1 MTSTSQHQWSFKGD
15 YFEACNCEV
24 NCACVFGSSA
34 HYDDCQVALA
44 WHIDSGR
51 YGDVVLDGLN
61 FALVA
66 RTPKMMSA
74 GNWTAVIYLDDRA
87 ADDQR
92 EALRAIVSG
101 DAGGGFGRRKALIT
115 NLLGT
120 KSTPINYEVKDRG
133 RSVSIPGGLE
143 LEVEGIRGDRPD
155 EDVLLV
161 NDPRASERGGNP
173 RTIARSTVYQH
184 TQEGLKW
191 DNSGKTGYYA
201 PVEMS
206 GP

>member
-1 MTSTSQHQWSFKGD
+1 
-15 YFEACNCEV
+15 
-24 NCACVFGSSA
+24 
-34 HYDDCQVALA
+34 VALA
-44 WHIDSGR
+44 WHIDTGR
-51 YGDVVLDGLN
+51 FGDVALDGLN

-120 KSTPINYEVKDRG
+120 KSTPISYEVKDRG

-184 TQEGLKW
+184 TQEGLEW

>member
-1 MTSTSQHQWSFKGD
+1 MSTNSPQQWSFKGD

-24 NCACVFGSSA
+24 NCACVFGSSS

-44 WHIDSGR
+44 WHIDTGQ
-51 YGDVVLDGLN
+51 YGEVTLDGLN

-66 RTPKMMSA
+66 RTPKMMSD
-74 GNWTAVIYLDDRA
+74 GNWTAVIYLDERA
-87 ADDQR
+87 GEQQR

-101 DAGGGFGRRKALIT
+101 DAGGGFGRRKALIGT
-115 NLLGT
+115 LLAT
-120 KSTPINYEVKDRG
+120 RTAPIAYEVKDRG
-133 RSVSIPGGLE
+133 RSVSIPDGLE
-143 LEVEGIRGDRPD
+143 LEVEGVRGSRPD
-155 EDVLLV
+155 EEVQLV
-161 NDPRASERGGNP
+161 NDPRAAERGGNP
-173 RTIARSTVYQH
+173 RTIARSLVYRH
-184 TQEGLKW
+184 TQEGLSW

>member
-1 MTSTSQHQWSFKGD
+1 MTSASQQPWSFKGD

-24 NCACVFGSSA
+24 NCACVFGSPG

-44 WHIDSGR
+44 WHIDSGK
-51 YGDVVLDGLN
+51 YGDVTLDGLN

-87 ADDQR
+87 EGAQL

-115 NLLGT
+115 NLMGA
-120 KSTPINYEVKDRG
+120 KSVPIAYEVKAHG
-133 RSVSIPGGLE
+133 RRVSIQGSLE
-143 LEVEGIRGDRPD
+143 LEVEGVRGNNPD
-155 EDVLLV
+155 EDVQLI
-161 NDPRASERGGNP
+161 NDPRAAERGGGP
-173 RTIARSTVYQH
+173 RTVARSTVYQH
-184 TQEGLKW
+184 TQEGLAW